1 MNPMHQQHRGIWIAY
16 ILSLFTPFTLLISG
30 VIAIVYA
37 GYRLDKGEDSDVV
50 NSHYYGLIR
59 TFFLNLTF
67 FVVLIV
73 TVATSNGLLKGVT
86 HYWYKA
92 SWIDQLANI
101 IPYVGMLFAGV
112 AIVVWI
118 IRMFIGMNKL
128 KQNIPMTFGTEPKPI
143 NTLP

>member
-1 MNPMHQQHRGIWIAY
+1 MHQQHKGIWIAY
-16 ILSLFTPFTLLISG
+16 ILSLFTPFTLLLSG

-50 NSHYYGLIR
+50 NTHYYGLIR

-86 HYWYKA
+86 HYWYQA
-92 SWIDQLANI
+92 TWIDKIANF
-101 IPYVGMLFAGV
+101 IPYVGMLFASV

-118 IRMFIGMNKL
+118 IRMFAGMSKL
-128 KQNIPMTFGTEPKPI
+128 KQNIPMTFGDSQRPI
-143 NTLP
+143 RQLP

>member
-1 MNPMHQQHRGIWIAY
+1 MHQQHKGIWIAY

-37 GYRLDKGEDSDVV
+37 GYRLDKGEDSDVI

-86 HYWYKA
+86 HYWYQA
-92 SWIDQLANI
+92 TWLDQIANF
-101 IPYVGMLFAGV
+101 IPYVGMLFASV

-118 IRMFIGMNKL
+118 IRMFAGMNKL
-128 KQNIPMTFGTEPKPI
+128 KQNISMTFGESAEPIKH
-143 NTLP
+143 LP

>member
-1 MNPMHQQHRGIWIAY
+1 MHQQHKGIWIAY
-16 ILSLFTPFTLLISG
+16 ILSLFTPFTLLLSG

-37 GYRLDKGEDSDVV
+37 GYRLDKGEDSEVV

-86 HYWYKA
+86 NYWYQA
-92 SWIDQLANI
+92 TWLDQIANF
-101 IPYVGMLFAGV
+101 IPYVGMLFASV
-112 AIVVWI
+112 AIVIWI
-118 IRMFIGMNKL
+118 IRMFAGMNKL
-128 KQNIPMTFGTEPKPI
+128 KQNIPMTFGDNAEPIKH
-143 NTLP
+143 LP

>member
-1 MNPMHQQHRGIWIAY
+1 MQQQHKGIWVAY

-37 GYRLDKGEDSDVV
+37 GYRLDKGEDTDVV

-92 SWIDQLANI
+92 TWLDQIANV
-101 IPYVGMLFAGV
+101 IPYIGMVFA
-112 AIVVWI
+112 AIAILVWI
-118 IRMFIGMNKL
+118 VRMFKGMDML
-128 KQNIPMTFGTEPKPI
+128 KRNIPMTFDKGPQLIDT
-143 NTLP
+143 TQ

>member
-1 MNPMHQQHRGIWIAY
+1 MQEQHKGIWIAY

-86 HYWYKA
+86 HYWYQA
-92 SWIDQLANI
+92 TWIDQIANF
-101 IPYVGMLFAGV
+101 IPYVGMLFASV

-118 IRMFIGMNKL
+118 IRMFAGMRKL
-128 KQNIPMTFGTEPKPI
+128 KQDIPMTFGKDAKPI
-143 NTLP
+143 QQLP

>member
-1 MNPMHQQHRGIWIAY
+1 MHQHHKGIWVAY
-16 ILSLFTPFTLLISG
+16 ILSLFTPFTLLLSG
-30 VIAIVYA
+30 VIAIIYA
-37 GYRLDKGEDSDVV
+37 GYRLDKGEDSEVV

-92 SWIDQLANI
+92 SWLDQIANV
-101 IPYVGMLFAGV
+101 IPYIGMVFAAV
-112 AIVVWI
+112 AIIMWV
-118 IRMFIGMNKL
+118 IRMFMGMNKL
-128 KQNIPMTFGTEPKPI
+128 NHNIAMTFGKTEQPI
-143 NTLP
+143 QHLP

>member
-1 MNPMHQQHRGIWIAY
+1 MQEQHKGIWIAY

-86 HYWYKA
+86 HYWYQA
-92 SWIDQLANI
+92 TWIDQIANF
-101 IPYVGMLFAGV
+101 IPYVGMLFASV
-112 AIVVWI
+112 AIIVWI
-118 IRMFIGMNKL
+118 IRMFAGMSKL
-128 KQNIPMTFGTEPKPI
+128 KQDIPMTFGKDAKPI
-143 NTLP
+143 QQLP